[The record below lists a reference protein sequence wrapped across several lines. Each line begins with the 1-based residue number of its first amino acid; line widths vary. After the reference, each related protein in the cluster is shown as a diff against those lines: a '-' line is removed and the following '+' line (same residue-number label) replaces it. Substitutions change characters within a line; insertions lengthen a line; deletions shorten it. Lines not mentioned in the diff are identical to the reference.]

1 MRDSPDCLFRRYV
14 IYLIGFQKLRKNA
27 ADSLIDRDGAETSA
41 DDQDYWAIGRKDGRT
56 GVPPDDPRAECSSRI
71 GGTGQNR
78 LIFRKIFKCFR
89 KVAAYLGSDWNTD
102 FICQSWG
109 HIGFM
114 DDDRH
119 FIMLG
124 SQNDRNSDKPPLEKT
139 ISGLY
144 FFISL
149 RASKYP
155 FRTRS
160 GSEKFLRS
168 K

>member
-1 MRDSPDCLFRRYV
+1 MAEWFIHILILNISFGADERLIQIAFSADMY
-14 IYLIGFQKLRKNA
+14 YLIGFQKLRKNA

-41 DDQDYWAIGRKDGRT
+41 DDQNYWAIGRKM
-56 GVPPDDPRAECSSRI
+56 GVLESRQTI
-71 GGTGQNR
+71 PVQKLFTDRGTGQNR

-89 KVAAYLGSDWNTD
+89 KVAAYLGSGWNTD

-124 SQNDRNSDKPPLEKT
+124 SQNDRNSDKTAFGKDD
-139 ISGLY
+139 IRFV
-144 FFISL
+144 FFHQL
-149 RASKYP
+149 
-155 FRTRS
+155 
-160 GSEKFLRS
+160 
-168 K
+168 